1 VTRPDAIPLL
11 AGASRAVLDPPATEA
26 LFGRGYRWRG
36 SERVR
41 LGNGTS
47 VAAAPGDVL
56 RLTLDRI
63 DAAAAAGPLRLV
75 GPRGSIDAP
84 QPRVMRRELVLP
96 AGMRRAWG
104 LEAGQSVCLQ
114 AGTVI
119 ITGVL
124 VVEGEPAGARLDRA
138 DLLAAGLEASGT
150 VALRRDVLPPA
161 GPSPE
166 AEEPARRLITENDV
180 RQARL
185 HGRRIVVR
193 SGQILTPAARTL
205 GRELGVLDWPDA

>member
-1 VTRPDAIPLL
+1 
-11 AGASRAVLDPPATEA
+11 
-26 LFGRGYRWRG
+26 
-36 SERVR
+36 
-41 LGNGTS
+41 
-47 VAAAPGDVL
+47 
-56 RLTLDRI
+56 
-63 DAAAAAGPLRLV
+63 
-75 GPRGSIDAP
+75 
-84 QPRVMRRELVLP
+84 MRRELVLP

-150 VALRRDVLPPA
+150 VALRRDVLAPA